1 MVVATM
7 IAAAVLAWVF
17 WPDPAPEPRA
27 REYRDVTACLLT
39 GEAGVDGPEA
49 APVWAG
55 MQEASL
61 STAAKVQY
69 LEVSG
74 PQTAE
79 NAEGYL
85 ASLIQ
90 SRCDLVLA
98 VGDAQTAALTARA
111 GQYPDDRFVL
121 IGGGQSASNVSVVD
135 SGDSELIRVTVRN
148 LVTEAVGEPAAD

>member
-1 MVVATM
+1 MVV
-7 IAAAVLAWVF
+7 AAVLAWVF
-17 WPDPAPEPRA
+17 WPDPVPESRA

-39 GEAGVDGPEA
+39 GAAGVDEPEA

-61 STAAKVQY
+61 TTAAKVQF
-69 LEVSG
+69 LEVDG

-98 VGDAQTAALTARA
+98 VGDAPTTALAARA

-121 IGGGQSASNVSVVD
+121 IGAGQGGPNVSVVESD
-135 SGDSELIRVTVRN
+135 ESEQIRVTVRN
-148 LVTEAVGEPAAD
+148 LVADAVGDPAAD